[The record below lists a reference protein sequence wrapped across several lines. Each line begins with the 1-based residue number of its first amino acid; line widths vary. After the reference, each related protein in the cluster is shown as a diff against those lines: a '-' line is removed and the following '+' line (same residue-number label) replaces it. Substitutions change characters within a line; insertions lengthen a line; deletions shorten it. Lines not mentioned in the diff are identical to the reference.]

1 MKIATGLFKRETVS
15 QTEKAYA
22 TLEEL
27 IVTGELPPGS
37 QWSEIA
43 LSERIAIGR
52 SPTRAALQKLAFQH
66 LVEIAPREGIFI
78 SEIDYPGQIKVIQ
91 ARREIEKLI
100 MTEAAQ
106 CATEQE
112 RESMRQVIQQL
123 EELKAHPDPLGYLR
137 TNFDWTKLLCEACRN
152 SYAAEFYA
160 MLAGL
165 ARRFWYF
172 HQERHTN
179 LPTIC
184 ELHIRQLQAVVD
196 GAAEDAVQA
205 ATARNDYAEN
215 FARTTL
221 MEMIN
226 SSAVTV
232 TVNSARRAG

>member
-1 MKIATGLFKRETVS
+1 MKTVIGLFNREAVS
-15 QTEKAYA
+15 QTEKAFVV
-22 TLEEL
+22 LEEL

-43 LSERIAIGR
+43 LSERIGLGR
-52 SPTRAALQKLAFQH
+52 SPTRAALQQLAFQH
-66 LVEIAPREGIFI
+66 LVNIAPREGIFI

-100 MTEAAQ
+100 MAEAAQ

-112 RESMRQVIQQL
+112 REGMRNVIKQL
-123 EELKAHPDPLGYLR
+123 EALKAHPNPRGYLR
-137 TNFDWTKLLCEACRN
+137 TNFDWTKLLCEACHN

-165 ARRFWYF
+165 ARRFWFF
-172 HQERHTN
+172 HQEHYTN

-196 GAAEDAVQA
+196 GAVKEAIEA

-221 MEMIN
+221 MDMIN
-226 SSAVTV
+226 LSAVTV
-232 TVNSARRAG
+232 KVSSPRRSS

>member
-1 MKIATGLFKRETVS
+1 MKTVTGLFNREAVS
-15 QTEKAYA
+15 QTEKAFVV
-22 TLEEL
+22 LEEL

-43 LSERIAIGR
+43 LSERIGLGR

-66 LVEIAPREGIFI
+66 LVNIAPREGIFI

-100 MTEAAQ
+100 MAEAARS
-106 CATEQE
+106 ATEQE
-112 RESMRQVIQQL
+112 REDMRNVIKQL
-123 EELKAHPDPLGYLR
+123 EALKADPNPRGYLR

-165 ARRFWYF
+165 ARRFWFF
-172 HQERHTN
+172 HQEHYTN
-179 LPTIC
+179 LPVIC

-196 GAAEDAVQA
+196 GAVNEAIEA
-205 ATARNDYAEN
+205 AAARNDYAEN

-221 MEMIN
+221 MDMIN
-226 SSAVTV
+226 LSAVTV
-232 TVNSARRAG
+232 RVSSQRRLS

>member
-1 MKIATGLFKRETVS
+1 MKITTGLFKRETVS

-22 TLEEL
+22 ALEEL

-43 LSERIAIGR
+43 LSERIALGR

-66 LVEIAPREGIFI
+66 LVDIAPREGIFI

-100 MTEAAQ
+100 MAESAH

-112 RESMRQVIQQL
+112 REGMRNVIKQL
-123 EELKAHPDPLGYLR
+123 ETLKVRPDPRGYLR

-160 MLAGL
+160 TLAGL
-165 ARRFWYF
+165 ARRFWFF
-172 HQERHTN
+172 HQEHYTN

-184 ELHIRQLQAVVD
+184 ELHIRQMQAVLD
-196 GAAEDAVQA
+196 GAVEEAIEA
-205 ATARNDYAEN
+205 AAARNDYAEN

-221 MEMIN
+221 MDMIN

-232 TVNSARRAG
+232 KVNSSQRLG

>member
-1 MKIATGLFKRETVS
+1 MKTITGLFNREAVS
-15 QTEKAYA
+15 QTEKAFVV
-22 TLEEL
+22 LEEL

-43 LSERIAIGR
+43 LSERIGLGR

-66 LVEIAPREGIFI
+66 LVNIAPREGIFI

-100 MTEAAQ
+100 MAEAAQ
-106 CATEQE
+106 SATEQE
-112 RESMRQVIQQL
+112 REGMRNVIKQL
-123 EELKAHPDPLGYLR
+123 EALKAHPDPRGYLR
-137 TNFDWTKLLCEACRN
+137 TNFDWTKLLCEACHN

-165 ARRFWYF
+165 ARRFWFF
-172 HQERHTN
+172 HQEHYTN

-184 ELHIRQLQAVVD
+184 ELHISQLQAVVD
-196 GAAEDAVQA
+196 GAVKEAIEA
-205 ATARNDYAEN
+205 AAARNDYAEN

-221 MEMIN
+221 MDMIN
-226 SSAVTV
+226 LSAVTV
-232 TVNSARRAG
+232 KVSSPRRSG

>member
-1 MKIATGLFKRETVS
+1 MKTVIGLFNREAVS
-15 QTEKAYA
+15 QTEKAFVV
-22 TLEEL
+22 LEEL

-43 LSERIAIGR
+43 LSERIGLGR
-52 SPTRAALQKLAFQH
+52 SPTRAALQQLAFQH
-66 LVEIAPREGIFI
+66 LVNIAPREGIFI

-100 MTEAAQ
+100 MAEAAQ
-106 CATEQE
+106 CATEKE
-112 RESMRQVIQQL
+112 REGMRNVIKQL
-123 EELKAHPDPLGYLR
+123 EALKADPNPRGYLR
-137 TNFDWTKLLCEACRN
+137 TNFDWTKLLCEACHN

-165 ARRFWYF
+165 ARRFWFF
-172 HQERHTN
+172 HQEHYTN

-196 GAAEDAVQA
+196 GAVKEAIEA

-221 MEMIN
+221 MDMIN
-226 SSAVTV
+226 LSAVTV
-232 TVNSARRAG
+232 KVSSPRRSI